1 MQQHINILGWIYIV
15 LGGLGFLA
23 AVFVLFGT
31 VGGGLLSGDAEA
43 ALITSGV
50 GFFVALLVAV
60 LSIPS
65 LIGGWGLLKRR
76 PWARILVMILGALQL
91 LSIPVGTIIGIYTLW
106 ALTRPEAQSL
116 LRG

>member
-15 LGGLGFLA
+15 LGALGFLA
-23 AVFVLFGT
+23 AIIVLLAM
-31 VGGGLLSGDAEA
+31 VGGGLMSGDAEA
-43 ALITSGV
+43 ALLTSGI
-50 GFFVALLVAV
+50 GFFVALIVSV
-60 LSIPS
+60 LSIPN

-91 LSIPVGTIIGIYTLW
+91 LNIPVGTAIGIYTLW
-106 ALTRPEAQSL
+106 ALMRPEAQSL

>member
-1 MQQHINILGWIYIV
+1 MQQHINILGWVYIV
-15 LGGLGFLA
+15 LGALGLLA
-23 AVFVLFGT
+23 AVFVLLGT
-31 VGGGLLSGDAEA
+31 VGGGLLSGDAQA

-50 GFFVALLVAV
+50 GFFVALIVSV
-60 LSIPS
+60 LSVPNI
-65 LIGGWGLLKRR
+65 IGGWGLLKRR